1 MDYIC
6 LASTCKG
13 TRCTRLKTSE
23 NYCKIHTTNEICSL
37 CNSTQIST
45 TDSILKRSG
54 KSWCIDCRTIKGN
67 ETIAKLEEFLENQR
81 IESEKK
87 RLEDKKKLIDLLDQ
101 MKERKELLEDTVPF
115 EVYEDIINKIF
126 NTA

>member
-1 MDYIC
+1 MDYVC
-6 LASTCKG
+6 LANTCKG

-67 ETIAKLEEFLENQR
+67 EAIERLEEHVEIQR
-81 IESEKK
+81 IENKK
-87 RLEDKKKLIDLLDQ
+87 QRLE
-101 MKERKELLEDTVPF
+101 ERRELLENTVPF

-126 NTA
+126 N